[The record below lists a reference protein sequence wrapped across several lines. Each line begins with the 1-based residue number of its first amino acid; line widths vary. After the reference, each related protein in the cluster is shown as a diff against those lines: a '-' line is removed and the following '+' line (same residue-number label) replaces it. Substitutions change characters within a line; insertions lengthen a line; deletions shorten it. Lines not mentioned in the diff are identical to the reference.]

1 MNFFISIHIFL
12 SFYNNFFNNF
22 LYFRATIGIE
32 DETKKGKEKKIRIRR
47 KKYLTMW

>member
-32 DETKKGKEKKIRIRR
+32 DEKKRKEKKIRIRR